1 MKNFIFALLSVLLSV
16 LLLTTPGFA
25 QERTN
30 LYARNIVIVFDASL
44 SMEENISTGSGRIQ
58 KITAAKNA
66 VRKVVAALPPNTN
79 VGLFVFGNVR
89 NYNPVPIGP
98 KNDALISDAIAGIG
112 ASGGTPLG
120 EYIQMAADQLL
131 VQREKNLGY
140 GWYQL
145 IVVTDGEAN
154 NKSLMDKVATEVLR
168 RGLAMDVIG
177 VGMTN
182 THSLAKRSTSYRAAN
197 DTAALDKAL
206 EEVTAETGSNSSTNN
221 DDFEL
226 ISWLSEDQAK
236 GVISTLGNNENQ
248 PLFEKP
254 KVFEAPV
261 QQSAAAKVESLTAQG
276 TSQPVVQGGIPTTVI
291 VFFGIIGAILLIV
304 VIVIISRN

>member
-1 MKNFIFALLSVLLSV
+1 
-16 LLLTTPGFA
+16 
-25 QERTN
+25 
-30 LYARNIVIVFDASL
+30 
-44 SMEENISTGSGRIQ
+44 MEESISTGNGRIQ
-58 KITAAKNA
+58 KIAAAKNA
-66 VRKVVAALPPNTN
+66 VRKVVAALPPSTN

-89 NYNPVPIGP
+89 NSNPVPIGP
-98 KNDALISDAIAGIG
+98 KNDDLINDAIAGIG

-120 EYIQMAADQLL
+120 EYIQKAADQLL
-131 VQREKNLGY
+131 AQREKNLGY

-154 NKSLMDKVATEVLR
+154 DKKLMDRVATEVLR

-182 THSLAKRSTSYRAAN
+182 AHSLAKRSTSYRAAN
-197 DTAALDKAL
+197 DTTALDKAL
-206 EEVTAETGSNSSTNN
+206 EEVTAETGSNISTSN

-236 GVISTLGNNENQ
+236 GIISTLGNNENQ

-254 KVFEAPV
+254 KVFEAAV
-261 QQSAAAKVESLTAQG
+261 QQPTPPNTEPPQAQQP
-276 TSQPVVQGGIPTTVI
+276 SQQSSKSGVPAPII
-291 VFFGIIGAILLIV
+291 VFLIIVAVVAIIFIAL
-304 VIVIISRN
+304 RN

>member
-1 MKNFIFALLSVLLSV
+1 MKNFILALLSVLLLV
-16 LLLTTPGFA
+16 TTGFA

-30 LYARNIVIVFDASL
+30 VYSHNIVIVFDASG
-44 SMEENISTGSGRIQ
+44 SMEENISTGNGRIQ
-58 KITAAKNA
+58 KIAAAKNA
-66 VRKVVAALPPNTN
+66 VRKVVAALPPDTN
-79 VGLFVFGNVR
+79 IGLFVFGRVR
-89 NYNPVPIGP
+89 DSNPVPIGP
-98 KNDALISDAIAGIG
+98 KNDALISDAIAGIE

-120 EYIQMAADQLL
+120 EYIQKAADQLL
-131 VQREKNLGY
+131 AQRQKNLGY

-154 NKSLMDKVATEVLR
+154 DKSLMDKVATEVLR

-206 EEVTAETGSNSSTNN
+206 QEVTAETGSNLSTSNE
-221 DDFEL
+221 DFEL
-226 ISWLSEDQAK
+226 ISWLSEDQAR
-236 GVISTLGNNENQ
+236 GIISTLGNNENQ

-254 KVFEAPV
+254 KVFEAPA
-261 QQSAAAKVESLTAQG
+261 QQATSANIEASPAPAV
-276 TSQPVVQGGIPTTVI
+276 SQQASKGGIPIPVFI
-291 VFFGIIGAILLIV
+291 FFGLIV
-304 VIVIISRN
+304 AVAIIFFIVAMSRN